1 MEDDLDLVGAVAA
14 EMVRRWG
21 VDAVRITRDYAD
33 LAEETGDPLSAEA
46 WGDIA
51 DEAER
56 QLRPPRRPRSGLVE
70 RFDHDLGQVV
80 IVLLVTSFVAATFVI
95 PAVASGWRPLN
106 SPR

>member
-1 MEDDLDLVGAVAA
+1 MRLTMEDDLDLVGAVAA

-33 LAEETGDPLSAEA
+33 LAEETGDALSAEA

-56 QLRPPRRPRSGLVE
+56 QLRARRQPPISRRLDLAWSRGSITILDRS
-70 RFDHDLGQVV
+70 R
-80 IVLLVTSFVAATFVI
+80 SCC
-95 PAVASGWRPLN
+95 W
-106 SPR
+106 

>member
-1 MEDDLDLVGAVAA
+1 MEDDLDLVGAVSA
-14 EMVRRWG
+14 EMVQRWG

-33 LAEETGDPLSAEA
+33 LAAETGDALSAEA

-51 DEAER
+51 DEAEQ
-56 QLRPPRRPRSGLVE
+56 QLRPPRQPLSGSVE
-70 RFDHDLGQVV
+70 RFDHDPRQVV
-80 IVLLVTSFVAATFVI
+80 IVLLVTLFVAAIFVI